1 MPKTV
6 LLVDDQELVLRV
18 VQVALK
24 PLCVNLPGVKSGAEA
39 IGFIES
45 RGAPDAIILDFSMP
59 DLDGVETLRQIRQL
73 PGGASIPVV
82 MLTMRDQTS
91 IREEAQGLHVFDFI
105 TKPFSPS
112 SLQQTVR
119 KMLGQAQDG

>member
-6 LLVDDQELVLRV
+6 LLVDDQELIIRV

-24 PLCVNLPGVKSGAEA
+24 PLRAEIPSVKSGAEA
-39 IGFIES
+39 IAFIEG
-45 RGAPDAIILDFSMP
+45 RGAPDAMILDYSMP
-59 DLDGVETLRQIRQL
+59 ELDGVETLRRIREL
-73 PGGASIPVV
+73 PNGASIPVL

-91 IREEAQGLHVFDFI
+91 IRDAAKGLHVFDFM

-119 KMLGQAQDG
+119 KMLGEA